1 MRCEDCFHVEI
12 CKYAD
17 YENKKLN
24 KTQCEFFKNKS
35 KTITVPCKVGDTVYK
50 ICRSDELNCSQKDC
64 KNLSSNTCN
73 QDECETSTK
82 TLFEICPAD
91 VLECGFDSYDYY
103 VLLVGD
109 SSYSR
114 IYNGGVF
121 FDMYS
126 HVFTTKEA
134 ANQKINE
141 LINFTKM
148 DKRFLD

>member
-17 YENKKLN
+17 CENKKLN
-24 KTQCEFFKNKS
+24 KIQCEFFKNKS

-64 KNLSSNTCN
+64 KNLSSNICN
-73 QDECETSTK
+73 QDECETNIK

-103 VLLVGD
+103 VLLAGD